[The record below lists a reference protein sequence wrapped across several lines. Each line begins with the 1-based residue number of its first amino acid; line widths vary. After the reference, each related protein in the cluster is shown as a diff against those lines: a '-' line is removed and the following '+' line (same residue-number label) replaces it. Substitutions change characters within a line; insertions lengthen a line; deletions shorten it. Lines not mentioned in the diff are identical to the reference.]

1 MTQEETKIKNQV
13 SNSNKT
19 INTEQGHWILAKMG
33 KRVLRP
39 GGKELTLKLINNLDI
54 KHSDNIV
61 EFAPGIGYTAS
72 ITLQK
77 QPNTYTGVELNEE
90 AAFNLRKTINGKNRK
105 IIIGNAADS
114 TIKGD
119 FADKVYGEAM
129 LTMHADHR
137 KSEII
142 REAHRIL
149 KKGGLY
155 GIHELGLYP
164 NDINEEVKNDI
175 QKQLAKTI
183 KVNARPL
190 TQNEWSTL
198 LENEGFR
205 IVKIETNPMS
215 LLESKRII
223 DDEGFF
229 RTLKII
235 FNILTHPNERKRIVD
250 MRNIFRKYA
259 QHLNAIAIVV
269 EKI

>member
-1 MTQEETKIKNQV
+1 MST
-13 SNSNKT
+13 KT
-19 INTEQGHWILAKMG
+19 INNEQGHWILAKMG
-33 KRVLRP
+33 KKVLRP
-39 GGKELTLKLINNLDI
+39 GGKELTLKMINHLHI
-54 KHSDNIV
+54 KQTDDIV

-72 ITLQK
+72 VTLQK
-77 QPNTYTGVELNEE
+77 NPHTYTGVELNEE
-90 AAFNLRKTINGKNRK
+90 AAHNLRKTINGKDRK

-114 TIKGD
+114 TIEEN

-164 NDINEEVKNDI
+164 NDLSEEVKGDI
-175 QKQLAKTI
+175 QKELAQTI

-190 TQNEWSTL
+190 TQSEWTTL
-198 LENEGFR
+198 LEKEGFK
-205 IVKIETNPMS
+205 IVQVETNSMS
-215 LLESKRII
+215 LLESKRVI

-229 RTLKII
+229 RSIKIV
-235 FNILTHPNERKRIVD
+235 FNILTHPNERKRIVE
-250 MRNIFRKYA
+250 MRDTFRKYDK
-259 QHLNAIAIVV
+259 HMNSIAIVA
-269 EKI
+269 EKV